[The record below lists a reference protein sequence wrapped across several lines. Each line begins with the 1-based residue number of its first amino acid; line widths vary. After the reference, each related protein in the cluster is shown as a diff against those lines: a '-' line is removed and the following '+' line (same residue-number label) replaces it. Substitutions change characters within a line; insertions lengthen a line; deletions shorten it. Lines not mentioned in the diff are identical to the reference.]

1 MPAFPALWGTLPYIY
16 FTNNSDEFEI
26 GQDHYFCNMRI
37 TIEQNGQFHVG
48 IYHEKIQLDQ
58 IQNGRPAATFDFN
71 MCNNWKT
78 VPDS

>member
-1 MPAFPALWGTLPYIY
+1 MSLKSGKIRTETRSWRPKFI
-16 FTNNSDEFEI
+16 I
-26 GQDHYFCNMRI
+26 GHYFCNMRI

-58 IQNGRPAATFDFN
+58 IQNGRPAAISDFN